1 MYKVPRKDRT
11 IKAICRMLKAWAI
24 AIGENL
30 RLPEEIVAEVFL
42 ELRGCR
48 DIEGIRKVLVKEDRK
63 WLRDELQ
70 VLLEDEKFLCY
81 AISENPHI
89 THEDKTL
96 LWEKLPAMKA
106 MVAIPTKVIGS
117 WDPKR
122 IDRSGNFDEAFRLI
136 KEGKA
141 TLERISEIVREQY
154 ELTKH
159 FFEDVKCSKKNNI
172 YNFWNNAV
180 MKALRQLKR
189 KTINKLIAEEIDE
202 VLAKLKG
209 NRSMQGITSALHG
222 KSALIWHLQTLHED
236 YSLVELLLQERTNTQ
251 MMKSLIDTYPEVLKK
266 LLEI

>member
-96 LWEKLPAMKA
+96 LWEKLSGYEGDGRNSDESDRKLGSKA
-106 MVAIPTKVIGS
+106 NRPVG
-117 WDPKR
+117 
-122 IDRSGNFDEAFRLI
+122 
-136 KEGKA
+136 
-141 TLERISEIVREQY
+141 
-154 ELTKH
+154 
-159 FFEDVKCSKKNNI
+159 
-172 YNFWNNAV
+172 
-180 MKALRQLKR
+180 QL
-189 KTINKLIAEEIDE
+189 
-202 VLAKLKG
+202 
-209 NRSMQGITSALHG
+209 
-222 KSALIWHLQTLHED
+222 
-236 YSLVELLLQERTNTQ
+236 
-251 MMKSLIDTYPEVLKK
+251 
-266 LLEI
+266 